1 MSENPVSV
9 VCASL
14 VHPAMQEKFKQ
25 VLPPD
30 VSLDRFTRVTITA
43 VQNNPGILECD
54 RATLYNA
61 CVTAAQRGLLPDG
74 KEGALVSFNTK
85 QGDQWI
91 KKAQF
96 MPMPEG
102 IIKEMAKAGI
112 KAYTVSV
119 YANDTIDMWNDDS
132 GQHVKHK
139 PVVFGDRGD
148 RIGAL
153 ACAQDSEGRVYVEA
167 MSMDDLSRAQAA
179 SKAKDKAGNPTGP
192 WRDWPER
199 MEQKTALHR
208 LRRRVP
214 IIGHDDMTEAFR
226 QDDEQLAPAEQP
238 PPAETSHGLTEELV
252 AKAVVQA
259 AGKAKRPKGLQA
271 VIDAEPEPQSDMGGD
286 EEGEMF

>member
-74 KEGALVSFNTK
+74 KEGALVSFSTK

-167 MSMDDLSRAQAA
+167 MSMDDLSRAQAV

-226 QDDEQLAPAEQP
+226 QDDEQMAPAEQP
-238 PPAETSHGLTEELV
+238 AEPVVTPAEPV
-252 AKAVVQA
+252 AAKP
-259 AGKAKRPKGLQA
+259 AKRPKGLQA
-271 VIDAEPEPQSDMGGD
+271 VIDAEPEPQGDMGGD
-286 EEGEMF
+286 EEGEIF